1 MLEDAGYVGN
11 ETRPKTWKDVE
22 NEECRSQYQTGVL
35 VEEEA
40 KLALGKVEGKNFL
53 FIIGTESTC
62 DTYNYCNGP
71 LKPGTNFALTMRVFT
86 RKGYSDFKYI
96 TIKTESEIPILFITI
111 TILSVM
117 CVVFVIGFYISY
129 RKTRALRYVM

>member
-1 MLEDAGYVGN
+1 MEKDAKFTLGRNYG
-11 ETRPKTWKDVE
+11 ETF
-22 NEECRSQYQTGVL
+22 S
-35 VEEEA
+35 
-40 KLALGKVEGKNFL
+40 

-71 LKPGTNFALTMRVFT
+71 LKPGKNFALTMRVFT

-96 TIKTESEIPILFITI
+96 TIKTEDEIPILFITI

-129 RKTRALRYVM
+129 RKTRALRYVMCIVK